1 MVDGGSPRI
10 LRAGEAVPLQ
20 ELGGSHASE
29 GDLHVTLAAA
39 GSVPDLVALLIG
51 ADGRVPT
58 DDDLVFYNNPVSSD
72 GAVAYQGST
81 GDGNR
86 CGSAA
91 APWTLML
98 RG

>member
-1 MVDGGSPRI
+1 M
-10 LRAGEAVPLQ
+10 AVPGFCEPARLFRWQ